1 MKDPNRRKRLWF
13 HQKLEFGIS
22 KKEAKQFLQKESK
35 RINKNA
41 WEKVHEYQN
50 I

>member
-1 MKDPNRRKRLWF
+1 MKDPNRRKLRWY

-22 KKEAKQFLQKESK
+22 KKETAQFLQQESK

-41 WEKVHEYQN
+41 WE
-50 I
+50 